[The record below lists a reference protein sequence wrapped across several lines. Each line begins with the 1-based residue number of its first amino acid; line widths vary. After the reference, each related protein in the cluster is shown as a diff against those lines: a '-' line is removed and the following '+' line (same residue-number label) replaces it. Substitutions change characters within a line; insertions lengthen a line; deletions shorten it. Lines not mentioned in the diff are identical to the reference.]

1 MSRPAFTIC
10 ICPDS
15 RLLRKR
21 LDALLAMHA
30 PVQDGGWRRTV
41 FWGDEGLG
49 ASFWQELTLRTL
61 FALPKALV
69 LRKAETLPADTLEKQ
84 LSPALLACLGQNSQ
98 ATNTLTWPIIC
109 LENEFD
115 RERPKIPAHIQRLPF
130 YRKAEELGFMDVSP
144 PLSGKR
150 ISDYIRSEAA
160 RLGIKLEN
168 REIFLLGES
177 LPPDASM
184 ISAEMEKLA
193 LSRDAGGKPSREAL
207 ALAGD
212 GQSPNN
218 FELLRLFQRQGKSL
232 EVWKRIF
239 KDRVTGKNQV
249 FAFLALLLREA
260 RILRQCLKDPEPT
273 MRETDLR
280 QKTQVAQ
287 KLGEERIASLWDI
300 ALRADRGI
308 KSGERDVDQAMDM
321 LAADLFTLFGE
332 EGKSRPKF
340 DKA

>member
-15 RLLRKR
+15 RLLRRR
-21 LDALLAMHA
+21 LDALLALRT
-30 PVQDGGWRRTV
+30 PGQDGGWQRTV

-49 ASFWQELTLRTL
+49 PSFWQDLTLRTL

-69 LRKAETLPADTLEKQ
+69 LRKAEALPADVLEKQ
-84 LSPALLACLGQNSQ
+84 LSPALLACLGPENR
-98 ATNTLTWPIIC
+98 ATNALTWPIIC
-109 LENEFD
+109 LENEFERD
-115 RERPKIPAHIQRLPF
+115 RPKIPAHIQRLPF
-130 YRKAEELGFMDVSP
+130 YRKAEELGFIDVTP

-150 ISDYIRSEAA
+150 ISDYIKSEAA

-168 REIFLLGES
+168 REIFVLGES
-177 LPPDASM
+177 LPPDASL
-184 ISAEMEKLA
+184 ISSEMEKLA
-193 LSRDAGGKPSREAL
+193 LSRDAGGKPQREAL

-218 FELLRLFQRQGKSL
+218 FEMLRLLQRQGKSP
-232 EVWKRIF
+232 EIWKRILR
-239 KDRVTGKNQV
+239 DRVTGKNQV

-260 RILRQCLKDPEPT
+260 RILRQCLKEPET
-273 MRETDLR
+273 LRDFDLR
-280 QKTQVAQ
+280 QKKQTAK

-300 ALRADRGI
+300 ALRAEKGI

-321 LAADLFTLFGE
+321 LAADLFALFGE
-332 EGKSRPKF
+332 DGKNLNPPQI
-340 DKA
+340 

>member
-15 RLLRKR
+15 RLLRQK
-21 LDALLAMHA
+21 LDTLLALHS
-30 PVQDGGWRRTV
+30 PGQDGGWRRTV

-49 ASFWQELTLRTL
+49 ASFWQDLTLRTL

-69 LRKAETLPADTLEKQ
+69 LRKAESLPAEVFEKQ
-84 LSPALLACLGQNSQ
+84 LSPALLACLGQKGQ

-115 RERPKIPAHIQRLPF
+115 RERPKVPAHIQRLPF
-130 YRKAEELGFMDVSP
+130 YRKAEELGLMDVSP

-150 ISDYIRSEAA
+150 ISDYIKSEAA

-168 REIFLLGES
+168 REIFVLGES
-177 LPPDASM
+177 LPPDASL
-184 ISAEMEKLA
+184 ISMEMEKLA
-193 LSRDAGGKPSREAL
+193 LSRDAGGKPAKEAL
-207 ALAGD
+207 AQAGD

-218 FELLRLFQRQGKSL
+218 FEMLRLLQRQGKSL
-232 EVWKRIF
+232 EVWKRIL

-260 RILRQCLKDPEPT
+260 RILRQCLKGPEPT
-273 MRETDLR
+273 LRDADLR
-280 QKTQVAQ
+280 QKKHVAQ
-287 KLGEERIASLWDI
+287 KLGEARIASLWDI
-300 ALRADRGI
+300 ALRADKGI
-308 KSGERDVDQAMDM
+308 KSGERDVDQAMDL
-321 LAADLFTLFGE
+321 LAADLFNLF
-332 EGKSRPKF
+332 K
-340 DKA
+340 